1 MTELEIILIALVWIA
16 YGVFSLY
23 QMNDNGFEDTEPLF
37 WVLYISL
44 APLWL
49 IIRAIMGMFSN
60 KLFD

>member
-1 MTELEIILIALVWIA
+1 MTELEIILVALLWIA
-16 YGVFSLY
+16 YGVLCLY
-23 QMNDNGFEDTEPLF
+23 QMNNNEFEDAEPFF

-49 IIRAIMGMFSN
+49 IVRAIMGIFSN